1 MKRHPALE
9 PFSRDHNDGLILAR
23 ALLEGR
29 PGAAER
35 FREAWGREL
44 SDHFA
49 EEERLLIPL
58 MKEPLAERLVHE
70 HRTIARIGLTLPES
84 ASELGHALENHIRW
98 EERELFPE
106 IEQHLTDSQIQ
117 WLASETTRLEERR
130 WPDNPR
136 REMLVRRRCESSQ

>member
-23 ALLEGR
+23 ALIEGR
-29 PGAAER
+29 PGATER
-35 FREAWGREL
+35 FREEWDREL

-49 EEERLLIPL
+49 EEERLLLPL
-58 MKEPLAERLVHE
+58 VTEPLAERLVHE
-70 HRTIARIGLTLPES
+70 HRTIARFGLTLPES
-84 ASELGHALENHIRW
+84 ALDLGRALEAHIRW

-106 IEQHLTDSQIQ
+106 IERHLTDSQAA
-117 WLASETTRLEERR
+117 WLAEETARLEEKR

-136 REMLVRRRCESSQ
+136 RELLVRRRYQSSQ